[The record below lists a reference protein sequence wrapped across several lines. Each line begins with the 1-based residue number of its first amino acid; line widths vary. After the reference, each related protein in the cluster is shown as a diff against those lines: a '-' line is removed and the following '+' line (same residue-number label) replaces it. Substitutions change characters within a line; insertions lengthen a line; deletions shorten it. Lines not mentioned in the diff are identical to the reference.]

1 MLTRTFH
8 ACCIAVL
15 IATSP
20 VIARAQKRHEAVTT
34 KITVTINRG
43 RDRGQNFGSLFEA
56 TSDDGSLVLGAGF
69 QNLYNTRYRAD
80 RHAVQFFIRPS
91 GTTGGVKIKEG
102 KYASKPVGQCLVSRF
117 RSMKFPSHG
126 GFNKG
131 VTFPLL
137 VQ

>member
-1 MLTRTFH
+1 MEMLQGMDDGE
-8 ACCIAVL
+8 VNE
-15 IATSP
+15 
-20 VIARAQKRHEAVTT
+20 VIL
-34 KITVTINRG
+34 
-43 RDRGQNFGSLFEA
+43 GQWGSLRRCVMKE
-56 TSDDGSLVLGAGF
+56 F
-69 QNLYNTRYRAD
+69 QTNPNFKGVT
-80 RHAVQFFIRPS
+80 VQFFIRPS

-102 KYASKPVGQCLVSRF
+102 QYASKPVGQCLVSRF